1 MTQAELF
8 DFVSKEIPRD
18 KLLAADKEDLV
29 EFIRLQQEITE
40 QFKKENKRLRAI
52 NAEMQQQTLLIG
64 EKYVVIKN
72 KLYGKSSER
81 APKAGQCSG
90 NGDSNSK
97 EKIKKVRILLP
108 SERYPDAPLI
118 ERRVEFQEIPS
129 CKCCGHQMQD
139 SGMTEDSEFLTTVP
153 QQYLVIRQMRQ
164 KVRCIKCHGDIQTAP
179 APERIKEGSSYS
191 DEMMVDVAMTKYC
204 DLIPVERYSSIAE
217 RAGLPELP
225 PHSLIESTH
234 YLADFVEGAYNGLK
248 EEITKAKVLHADET
262 PHRML
267 EGDKK
272 STWYLWGF
280 STPKT
285 SYYECHGTRSG
296 DVASS
301 LLMNAECEFLVSDV
315 YSGYGK
321 AVKDTNEQRWLQ
333 NKAIIQ
339 HVYCNAHA
347 RRKFKEAEEV
357 FPKDGKFFI
366 EKYQAVY
373 HLEAIAKEEPPD
385 KIQEI
390 RDKMRAEFESIRQK
404 CIDHFSEY
412 SQRSVL
418 ARAMSYFLENYDGLT
433 RFLKNPE
440 LPIDNNPQERL
451 MRSPVIGRKTWY
463 GTHSK
468 RGAKTSAILFSLV
481 ESCKLNKVNPRKYF
495 SQLVKDM
502 HAGKAPYTPQT
513 FSASIKN

>member
-1 MTQAELF
+1 MFE
-8 DFVSKEIPRD
+8 FVSREIPRD

-40 QFKKENKRLRAI
+40 QFKKECRRLRAI
-52 NAEMQQQTLLIG
+52 NAELEQQKLLLG
-64 EKYVVIKN
+64 DKFVLIKN

-81 APKAGQCSG
+81 APKQDQGSD
-90 NGDSNSK
+90 NGDSSQSNK
-97 EKIKKVRILLP
+97 TKKVRVLLP
-108 SERYPDAPLI
+108 SQRYPDAPLI
-118 ERRVEFQEIPS
+118 ERRVEFETAPN
-129 CKCCGHQMQD
+129 CKCCGTQMQD
-139 SGMTEDSEFLTTVP
+139 SGLTENSEFVTVVP

-204 DLIPVERYSSIAE
+204 DLIPVERYTSIAE
-217 RAGLPELP
+217 RAGMADLP

-234 YLADFVEGAYNGLK
+234 YLADFVQGAYNGLK
-248 EEITKAKVLHADET
+248 EEITRAKVLHADET

-285 SYYECHGTRSG
+285 SYYECRNTRSG
-296 DVASS
+296 QVASD
-301 LLMNAECEFLVSDV
+301 LLMNASCEYLVSDV
-315 YSGYGK
+315 FSGYGK
-321 AVKDTNEQRWLQ
+321 AVKDCNEQRRAQ
-333 NKAIIQ
+333 KRSDIS

-347 RRKFKEAEEV
+347 RRKFKEAGES
-357 FPKDGKFFI
+357 FPSDSEFFI
-366 EKYQAVY
+366 DKYRIIY
-373 HLEAIAKEEPPD
+373 HLEASAKEKPPD
-385 KIQEI
+385 QIQEI
-390 RDKMRAEFESIRQK
+390 RDKMRLEFQSIRQN
-404 CIDHFSEY
+404 CIDQFSSF
-412 SQRSVL
+412 SQKSSL
-418 ARAMSYFLENYDGLT
+418 ARAMSYFVENFEGLT
-433 RFLKNPE
+433 RFLENPE

-468 RGAKTSAILFSLV
+468 QGAKTNAILFSLV
-481 ESCKLNKVNPRKYF
+481 ESCKLNKINPREYF
-495 SQLVKDM
+495 KKLVKDI
-502 HAGKAPYTPQT
+502 HEGKSSFTPKIYAD
-513 FSASIKN
+513 SKIN